1 MGSMADVNTPEKT
14 LEANEGVSQVTG
26 VPVVAGTLPEVAGEH
41 AAMPDPKS
49 PPAGKG
55 DKPDEADVEILE
67 LPGSDRKR
75 EKSPEIERGD
85 VKRLCAT
92 LETQLPS
99 VLEKLHEGYKL
110 TAESLE
116 AVKER
121 TALDKQMQKDLSE
134 LARSH
139 GSEHISQ
146 KYFLSIMQE
155 NLKRAENLEWQV
167 GGPKSEANTS
177 LKSISNKILGAQ
189 TATKEGLKAL
199 HGEMREGNER
209 VVQAITD
216 GFSKLTAAMVT
227 NAPPVKEASAP
238 AYPPVPP
245 PTMPPGT
252 PPAGSSVTSTYGLP
266 GYASSYG
273 MPNPNLL
280 TPNVLT
286 SNAPMV
292 NTPQTPAGVGPTSMG
307 SMGNTSTGPVVA
319 AAARNEPQPPM
330 VLLVADEAG
339 ARRRVAFSPT
349 RHLSSNNLTQS
360 YLQEFGLGCVYHA
373 GGYHRRLPD
382 VFLPK

>member
-1 MGSMADVNTPEKT
+1 MGSMADVTTPEKT
-14 LEANEGVSQVTG
+14 MEANEGLGQA
-26 VPVVAGTLPEVAGEH
+26 VPVVEGSVPGMAGEH
-41 AAMPDPKS
+41 ASMPDPKS
-49 PPAGKG
+49 PTEEKG

-67 LPGSDRKR
+67 LPGKDRKR

-99 VLEKLHEGYKL
+99 VLEKLHEGYQL
-110 TAESLE
+110 TAESLQ

-167 GGPKSEANTS
+167 GGTKSEANTS

-189 TATKEGLKAL
+189 TACKERLKAL
-199 HGEMREGNER
+199 HGEMREGNEKI
-209 VVQAITD
+209 VQAITD
-216 GFSKLTAAMVT
+216 GFNKLSAAMVAK
-227 NAPPVKEASAP
+227 APPVKEASAP

-252 PPAGSSVTSTYGLP
+252 PPAGSAVTSTYGLP

-273 MPNPNLL
+273 LPTPNLL
-280 TPNVLT
+280 TPN
-286 SNAPMV
+286 APMT
-292 NTPQTPAGVGPTSMG
+292 NTPQTPAGVAPTSMG
-307 SMGNTSTGPVVA
+307 PMGNIPTAPAVA
-319 AAARNEPQPPM
+319 TAARNEPQPPM

-339 ARRRVAFSPT
+339 ARRRVAVSPT

-360 YLQEFGLGCVYHA
+360 YLQEFGLGCVHHA